1 MDRERA
7 LGVVREFLGALEEGR
22 TPSPLSLTSD
32 ARLVALDSGR
42 ARALG
47 SALEERRAQGHQ
59 PLAAG
64 SAPLSFDKANLSLV
78 EDRDEE
84 SERVRARVRV
94 RLSSSGSG
102 GLEHVWFV
110 YLQVT
115 EHGPAITELAT
126 ADGALH

>member
-1 MDRERA
+1 
-7 LGVVREFLGALEEGR
+7 
-22 TPSPLSLTSD
+22 
-32 ARLVALDSGR
+32 
-42 ARALG
+42 
-47 SALEERRAQGHQ
+47 
-59 PLAAG
+59 LAAG

-115 EHGPAITELAT
+115 EHGPATTELAT